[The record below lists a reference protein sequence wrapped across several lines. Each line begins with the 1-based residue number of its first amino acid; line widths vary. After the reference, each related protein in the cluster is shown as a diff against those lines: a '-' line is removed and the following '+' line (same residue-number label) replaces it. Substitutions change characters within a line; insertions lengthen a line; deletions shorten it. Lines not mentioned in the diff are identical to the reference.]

1 MKEGVPV
8 TISKKS
14 MKWIPWLLVLPV
26 VIIRGFTTLYPIL
39 MTVRNSFFDIKI
51 LSGINEFCGIQNYLK
66 IFSDPKVLTS
76 IRFTVIFVVVSMIF
90 HVILGVGLA
99 LILNMKFK
107 GRRFLRTIVLIPWA
121 MPAVVVG
128 MAAKWAFN
136 NDYGLINDFIRL
148 FVHGYQNSW
157 LINTGSAR
165 AAVIAVDLWKDLPFF
180 AILVL
185 SGLQFISGDI
195 YEAAKVDGANGIQC
209 FFRITLPLILKNVLT
224 LSIPFTLWRL
234 TDQRQFTSEQMSVR
248 LGIHQCCQMTES
260 CFFLSCKCTSQRG
273 TDTFVN
279 FFIQVINACC
289 KFFTFF
295 LIVLHNDPPSL

>member
-1 MKEGVPV
+1 M
-8 TISKKS
+8 TISKKN
-14 MKWIPWLLVLPV
+14 MKWIPWLLILPV
-26 VIIRGFTTLYPIL
+26 VLIRGFTTVYPIL
-39 MTVRNSFFDIKI
+39 MTVKNSFFNISI
-51 LSGINEFCGIQNYLK
+51 LAGINEFIGFKNYLK
-66 IFSDPKVLTS
+66 VFSDPKVLTS
-76 IRFTVIFVVVSMIF
+76 ISFTAIFVVASMIF
-90 HVILGVGLA
+90 HVILGVILA

-121 MPAVVVG
+121 MPAVVAG

-195 YEAAKVDGANGIQC
+195 YEAAKVDGANKFQTFIQ
-209 FFRITLPLILKNVLT
+209 IVLPLVMPGIVATAIYTFINAWNEFLYSLILIN
-224 LSIPFTLWRL
+224 S
-234 TDQRQFTSEQMSVR
+234 TDKMTVSVA
-248 LGIHQCCQMTES
+248 LKSLQGAEILNWGDMMAASALVVVPSVIFFMFIQNKIAGGMTEGAV
-260 CFFLSCKCTSQRG
+260 K
-273 TDTFVN
+273 
-279 FFIQVINACC
+279 
-289 KFFTFF
+289 
-295 LIVLHNDPPSL
+295 